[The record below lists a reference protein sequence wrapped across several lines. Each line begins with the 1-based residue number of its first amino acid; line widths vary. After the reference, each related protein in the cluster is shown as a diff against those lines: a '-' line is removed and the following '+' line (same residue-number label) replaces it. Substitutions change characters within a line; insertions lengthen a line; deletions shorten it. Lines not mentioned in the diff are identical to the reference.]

1 LNTIVDVVDRAMT
14 PANPAV
20 MIGHVVLIG
29 KINQMYAV
37 ADRVHARGATLL
49 VDGVLGFGH
58 EPTNVTAIDS
68 DSYAAGFHKSGA
80 SAGDCG
86 PYVRPDL
93 VERPTVWRYREEPD

>member
-1 LNTIVDVVDRAMT
+1 MT
-14 PANPAV
+14 PANPAM

-29 KINQMYAV
+29 KINQMHAV
-37 ADRVHARGATLL
+37 ADCVHARGATLL

-86 PYVRPDL
+86 PLCQTRP
-93 VERPTVWRYREEPD
+93 RRTATVWRYREEPD